1 MENEVSPSLRDE
13 FDNLVRRLTGLP
25 DTVSTKPS
33 TVTTVT
39 PLVNQVTTW
48 IVQTYRRSERNE
60 AGVIV
65 KSGDIIFLQY
75 IDASGGKRFVIP
87 PDVAD
92 AIARQRDAL
101 GTKNRKRAARANA
114 DRRKAAG
121 VKPNFTKRKKP

>member
-1 MENEVSPSLRDE
+1 MRDEEVSPALRDE

-33 TVTTVT
+33 TITTVT
-39 PLVNQVTTW
+39 PLVSQVTTW

-60 AGVIV
+60 NGAIV

-75 IDASGGKRFVIP
+75 IDASGGKRFMVP

-114 DRRKAAG
+114 ASRKARG
-121 VKPNFTKRKKP
+121 IKPNFRKKEK